1 MYKENERCGPGVFT
15 YADGTQDCG
24 LWKKE
29 LLLKICSSIRD
40 AFSII
45 DFPEFEFDPKE
56 HEMML
61 SSGDA
66 NPLNLVENS
75 MNQFSEYSQSQLP
88 APPYCSTAST
98 DVKEVRFDDQILEN
112 IVYDLYSNRL
122 PSVDSRQ
129 LVYDQSE
136 FDSAF
141 YAEALSANNNEVQI
155 KSAVAFNKTPALI
168 VMQRH
173 VLRNHYWENDQHFNV
188 KNMMVGNRSEIA
200 DRGPIE
206 KASEMFLNGALQ
218 GDNEVVTRI
227 LRLRACYVDV
237 MDRNGNTAVHLAAIN
252 GHHDVLNT
260 LLNFGADINRVTNEG
275 VSALSA
281 CHVLFYDVADF
292 KPNGAEMH
300 LKEISVSSF
309 LKDS

>member
-1 MYKENERCGPGVFT
+1 MFTKVYEGDFYKDKRHGKGVYTWPDGTKFTGRFYRHEKEGYGKFEFPDQSTFEGLYKENERCGPGVFT

-29 LLLKICSSIRD
+29 LLIKICSSIRD

-75 MNQFSEYSQSQLP
+75 MTQFTEYSQSQLP
-88 APPYCSTAST
+88 APNYCSTAST
-98 DVKEVRFDDQILEN
+98 DFKEVRFDDQMLEN

-136 FDSAF
+136 FDAAF
-141 YAEALSANNNEVQI
+141 YADGISANNDQVQVCSLVFRFFRSQI
-155 KSAVAFNKTPALI
+155 IRSLCNLCNIVGEIRSCLQQNARFDCDATPRVAKPLLGGRAAV
-168 VMQRH
+168 QC
-173 VLRNHYWENDQHFNV
+173 
-188 KNMMVGNRSEIA
+188 SEYDGWQQKWNSREGS
-200 DRGPIE
+200 DRE
-206 KASEMFLNGALQ
+206 S
-218 GDNEVVTRI
+218 
-227 LRLRACYVDV
+227 
-237 MDRNGNTAVHLAAIN
+237 
-252 GHHDVLNT
+252 
-260 LLNFGADINRVTNEG
+260 
-275 VSALSA
+275 
-281 CHVLFYDVADF
+281 
-292 KPNGAEMH
+292 
-300 LKEISVSSF
+300 
-309 LKDS
+309 